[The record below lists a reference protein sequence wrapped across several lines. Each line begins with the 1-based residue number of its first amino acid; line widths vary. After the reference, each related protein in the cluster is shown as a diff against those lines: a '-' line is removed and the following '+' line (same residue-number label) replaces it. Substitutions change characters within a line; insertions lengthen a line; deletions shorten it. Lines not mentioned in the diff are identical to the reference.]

1 MIKSHFLSS
10 TKNHAMINCD
20 TLDGLLERIILYD
33 DELAYASLYRHCYPS
48 LARFAYSFIKSREL
62 AEEIASDVLLKIWR
76 LRQKLD
82 HIKDF
87 RLYLYVSTR
96 NTALNELKKQQRLDS
111 YSLEETGVWMK
122 ADDCTPEQLLITA
135 EFFKKIQTAILQLPP
150 QCRLIYK
157 LIKEDGLKY
166 REAAELL
173 HLSVKTIETQM
184 GIAMKRLYE
193 VFQNS
198 FREAALQPSD
208 K

>member
-1 MIKSHFLSS
+1 
-10 TKNHAMINCD
+10 MINCD
-20 TLDGLLERIILYD
+20 TINGLLEKIILYD
-33 DELAYASLYRHCYPS
+33 DELAYTSLYTHCYPS
-48 LARFAYSFIKSREL
+48 LTRFAYSFIKSREL
-62 AEEIASDVLLKIWR
+62 AEEVASDVLLKIWR
-76 LRQKLD
+76 LRKKLTD
-82 HIKDF
+82 LSDF

-96 NTALNELKKQQRLDS
+96 NTALNVLKKQQRVHH
-111 YSLEETGVWMK
+111 YSIEEAGVWMK

-135 EFFKKIQTAILQLPP
+135 EFFKRIQSAILQLPP

-173 HLSVKTIETQM
+173 QLSIKTIEAQM

-198 FREAALQPSD
+198 VQQPSLQPSG

>member
-1 MIKSHFLSS
+1 
-10 TKNHAMINCD
+10 MINCD
-20 TLDGLLERIILYD
+20 TINGLLEKIIIYD
-33 DELAYASLYRHCYPS
+33 DELAYASLYNHCYPA
-48 LARFAYSFIKSREL
+48 LARFAYTFIKSKEL

-76 LRQKLD
+76 NRRKLGD
-82 HIKDF
+82 LNDF

-96 NTALNELKKQQRLDS
+96 NASFNELKKQKRWHT
-111 YSLEETGVWMK
+111 YSLEDAAVWMK
-122 ADDCTPEQLLITA
+122 TDDSTPEQLLITA

-157 LIKEDGLKY
+157 LIKEDGFKY

-173 HLSVKTIETQM
+173 HLSVKTIEAQM

-193 VFQNS
+193 VFHNS
-198 FREAALQPSD
+198 IQETAPCSSSEAVS

>member
-1 MIKSHFLSS
+1 MID
-10 TKNHAMINCD
+10 CD
-20 TLDGLLERIILYD
+20 KLNGLLEKVILYD
-33 DELAYASLYRHCYPS
+33 DELSYASLYTHCYPS
-48 LARFAYSFIKSREL
+48 LARFAYSFLKSREL

-76 LRQKLD
+76 NRHKMED
-82 HIKDF
+82 VSDF

-96 NTALNELKKQQRLDS
+96 NASLNELKKQKRLHT
-111 YSLEETGVWMK
+111 YSLEDTAVWMK
-122 ADDCTPEQLLITA
+122 ADDSTPEQLLITA
-135 EFFKKIQTAILQLPP
+135 DFFKKIQSAILQLPP

-166 REAAELL
+166 RETAELL

-198 FREAALQPSD
+198 IREPDLQPSSTVAT

>member
-1 MIKSHFLSS
+1 
-10 TKNHAMINCD
+10 MINCD
-20 TLDGLLERIILYD
+20 TLNGLLEKIILYD
-33 DELAYASLYRHCYPS
+33 DELAYASLYTHCYPS
-48 LARFAYSFIKSREL
+48 LARFAFSFIKSREL
-62 AEEIASDVLLKIWR
+62 AEEIASDVLLKIWNKR
-76 LRQKLD
+76 HKLLQ
-82 HIKDF
+82 IADF

-96 NTALNELKKQQRLDS
+96 NTALNELKKQQRLHA
-111 YSLEETGVWMK
+111 YSLEECGVWMK

-135 EFFKKIQTAILQLPP
+135 EFFKRIQTAILQLPP

-166 REAAELL
+166 REAADIL
-173 HLSVKTIETQM
+173 HLSIKTIESQM

-198 FREAALQPSD
+198 IQETVLQISE